1 MLEYRL
7 LRQNR
12 RPHYHPWLYNEEI
25 LRKVLVIRTIILTHH
40 TGENTM
46 ANKRGQN
53 EGTIYKRKD
62 GSWAAQVSIQGR
74 RLTKYTK
81 TQSEA
86 RTWLRTTLSQ
96 VDNGITFLGAQ
107 MVLGKYL
114 EQWLVTVKTSVRP
127 KTYEQYKQIVTSHIV
142 PILGRIK
149 LKDVR
154 PDHIQSL
161 YNNKLKSGTSNR
173 TVRMIH
179 SVLHVSLAQALKM
192 GLIGRNPADA
202 VTRPK
207 LVKKE
212 MKTLTDTQVQTL
224 LLAVR
229 GTRYEA
235 LYLLAVTTGIRQGEL
250 LGLKWADLDWVTR
263 HLSVQRQLQRLPGH
277 GMVFSEP
284 KSASGRRVIALGSAT
299 IEKLR
304 EHYKHQ
310 QLERLAAGELWIEN
324 DLIFPTIIG
333 TPIEGS
339 NLIRTFKSLLRAYNL
354 PNIRYHDLR
363 HTAATLMLQQGI
375 HPKVVQERLG
385 HSQIS
390 MTLDT

>member
-1 MLEYRL
+1 M
-7 LRQNR
+7 
-12 RPHYHPWLYNEEI
+12 
-25 LRKVLVIRTIILTHH
+25 
-40 TGENTM
+40 NTM
-46 ANKRGQN
+46 AKKRGQN
-53 EGTIYKRKD
+53 EGTIYKRND
-62 GSWAAQVSIQGR
+62 GTWAAQVSIQGR

-86 RTWLRTTLSQ
+86 RTWLRTTLNQ

-107 MVLGKYL
+107 MELGKYL

-127 KTYEQYKQIVTSHIV
+127 KTYEQYKQIVTGYII

-161 YNNKLKSGTSNR
+161 YNNKLKSGTSNC

-224 LLAVR
+224 LLAAR

-250 LGLKWADLDWVTR
+250 LGLRWSDLDWVTR
-263 HLSVQRQLQRLPGH
+263 HLSVQRQLQRLSGQ
-277 GMVFSEP
+277 GMVFGEP

-310 QLERLAAGELWIEN
+310 QLERLAAGERWIEN

-354 PNIRYHDLR
+354 PNIRFHDLR

-390 MTLDT
+390 MTLDTYSHVLPNMQEEAAQKIDELIIPVAVRLQ

>member
-1 MLEYRL
+1 
-7 LRQNR
+7 
-12 RPHYHPWLYNEEI
+12 
-25 LRKVLVIRTIILTHH
+25 
-40 TGENTM
+40 M
-46 ANKRGQN
+46 AKKRGQN
-53 EGTIYKRKD
+53 EGTIYKRND
-62 GSWAAQVSIQGR
+62 GTWAAQVSIQGR

-86 RTWLRTTLSQ
+86 RTWLRTTLNQ

-107 MVLGKYL
+107 MELGKYL

-127 KTYEQYKQIVTSHIV
+127 KTYEQYKQIVTGYII

-192 GLIGRNPADA
+192 ALIGRNPADA

-224 LLAVR
+224 LLAAR

-250 LGLKWADLDWVTR
+250 LGLRWSDLDWVTR
-263 HLSVQRQLQRLPGH
+263 HLSVQRQLQRLSGQ
-277 GMVFSEP
+277 GMVFGEP

-310 QLERLAAGELWIEN
+310 QLERLAAGERWIEN

-354 PNIRYHDLR
+354 PNIRFHDLR

-390 MTLDT
+390 MTLDTYSHVLPNMQEEAAQKIDELIIPVAVRLQ

>member
-1 MLEYRL
+1 
-7 LRQNR
+7 
-12 RPHYHPWLYNEEI
+12 
-25 LRKVLVIRTIILTHH
+25 
-40 TGENTM
+40 M
-46 ANKRGQN
+46 AKKRGQN

-62 GSWAAQVSIQGR
+62 GTWSAQVSIQGR

-86 RTWLRTTLSQ
+86 RSWLRKTLNQ

-107 MVLGKYL
+107 MELGKYL

-127 KTYEQYKQIVTSHIV
+127 RTYDQYRQIATGHIIPV
-142 PILGRIK
+142 LGRIK
-149 LKDVR
+149 LKDLR
-154 PDHIQSL
+154 PDQIQSL

-179 SVLHVSLAQALKM
+179 AVIHRALNQALQM
-192 GLIGRNPADA
+192 SIITRNPSD
-202 VTRPK
+202 VVIIPK
-207 LVKKE
+207 LIKKE

-235 LYLLAVTTGIRQGEL
+235 LYLLAVTTGLREGEL
-250 LGLKWADLDWVTR
+250 LGLKWSDLDWITR
-263 HLSVQRQLQRLPGH
+263 HLSIQRQLQRLHDLGL
-277 GMVFSEP
+277 VFSEP

-304 EHYKHQ
+304 DHYKRQ
-310 QLERLAAGELWIEN
+310 QLERLAAGERWIGN

-333 TPIEGS
+333 TPNDGS
-339 NLIRTFKSLLRAYNL
+339 NLIKNFKSLLRTYNL
-354 PNIRYHDLR
+354 PLIRFHDLR

-390 MTLDT
+390 MTLDTYSHVLPNMQEEAAEKIDELIIPVAVRL

>member
-1 MLEYRL
+1 
-7 LRQNR
+7 
-12 RPHYHPWLYNEEI
+12 
-25 LRKVLVIRTIILTHH
+25 
-40 TGENTM
+40 M
-46 ANKRGQN
+46 AKKRGQN

-62 GSWAAQVSIQGR
+62 GTWAAQVSIQGR

-86 RTWLRTTLSQ
+86 RTWLRTTLNQ

-107 MVLGKYL
+107 MELGKYL

-142 PILGRIK
+142 PILGHIK
-149 LKDVR
+149 LKDLR
-154 PDHIQSL
+154 PDHIQTL
-161 YNNKLKSGTSNR
+161 YNTKLKSGTSNR
-173 TVRMIH
+173 MVIMIH
-179 SVLHVSLAQALKM
+179 TVLHLTLNQALKV
-192 GLIGRNPADA
+192 GLIGRNPSDA
-202 VTRPK
+202 VIKPK

-229 GTRYEA
+229 GTRHEV
-235 LYLLAVTTGIRQGEL
+235 LYQLAVTTGMREGEL

-263 HLSVQRQLQRLPGH
+263 QVKVQRQLQWISGQGL
-277 GMVFSEP
+277 VFSEP
-284 KSASGRRVIALGSAT
+284 KSIAGRRVIVVGTAT

-304 EHYKHQ
+304 EHHQ
-310 QLERLAAGELWIEN
+310 RQQWERLAAGDRWVEN
-324 DLIFPTIIG
+324 DLIFATTIG
-333 TPIEGS
+333 TPS
-339 NLIRTFKSLLRAYNL
+339 NWRSLYRSFKKLLQTSNL
-354 PNIRYHDLR
+354 PNIRFHDLR

-375 HPKVVQERLG
+375 NPKIVQERLG

-390 MTLDT
+390 LTLNTYSHVLPNMQEEAAEKLDQLITPVEVRLQ